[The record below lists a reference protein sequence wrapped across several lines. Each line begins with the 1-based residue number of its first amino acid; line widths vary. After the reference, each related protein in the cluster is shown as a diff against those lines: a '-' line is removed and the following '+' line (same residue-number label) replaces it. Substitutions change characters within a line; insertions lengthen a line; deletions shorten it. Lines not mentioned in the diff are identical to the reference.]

1 MNDTDYKEINTLIR
15 TYELRLLTNDDMERM
30 LKAPDLRGALDILK
44 GTDYDFDEQE
54 VLRTKDFNGFLMNHL
69 VQVYAE
75 MFAAAPDSRVLELY
89 TLRYSYHNLKVL
101 LKQLFLKENLE
112 HLLIPIGRLPL
123 ESLAALV
130 ETGENADAHP
140 LMVEGVREAKS
151 DYADSGRIET
161 VTVFMDT
168 YYFRHLRM
176 LTNELD
182 NETITFI
189 TDTIIDLYNLTS
201 LVRSLNQG
209 KPRSHLYAI
218 LSGRGSIPK
227 QEIINESVNGAV
239 SVLNRFYL
247 GKSYGDRLS
256 AVVTPTGKG
265 IDTLKLDKLMNDILH
280 DTVVEGLYQP
290 FGPLPLLG
298 YLYAKETEVTNLR
311 LLLVGKDN
319 DIYPEVLR
327 ERVRK
332 VYGS

>member
-1 MNDTDYKEINTLIR
+1 MKDTDYKEINTQIR
-15 TYELRLLTNDDMERM
+15 TYELRLLSDDDMERM
-30 LKAPDLRGALDILK
+30 LKAPDLKGALDILK

-54 VLRTKDFNGFLMNHL
+54 VLRTKDFNSFLMRHL
-69 VQVYAE
+69 AEMYAE

-101 LKQLFLKENLE
+101 LKQLFLEENLE
-112 HLLIPIGRLPL
+112 HLLIPIGRLSL
-123 ESLAALV
+123 DSLAGLV

-151 DYADSGRIET
+151 DYADSGRIEA

-168 YYFRHLRM
+168 YYFRHLRT

-201 LVRSLNQG
+201 LVRSLNQD

-218 LSGRGSIPK
+218 LSGKGSIPK
-227 QEIINESVNGAV
+227 QEIINESANGAV

-247 GKSYGDRLS
+247 GKPYGDQLA
-256 AVVTPTGKG
+256 AVVTESGKG
-265 IDTLKLDKLMNDILH
+265 IDTLKLNQLMNDILH
-280 DTVVEGLYQP
+280 DAVAEGLYQP

-319 DIYPEVLR
+319 GISPEVLR